1 MSGRDAPTNTA
12 RGHGYK
18 SRSTYPLTAA
28 MTDNKP
34 ARPMHE
40 EGLPT
45 APGAPSEKAPL
56 EARANGPSMDGTVVS
71 ERGGVQK
78 GKEGGGGLAR
88 HVSHKPDLVSNSNAR
103 LANPLGDLTDEEVMN
118 NAAEFARA
126 NNLDVELF
134 RKGGLIAKRPS
145 RFEMM
150 SELSEQDKEVLRR
163 EITHKWDQPWILYNL
178 VIACSVAAA
187 VQGMDESVI
196 SGAQLFYPTQ
206 LSIGSGVG
214 RDSWLEGLI
223 NGAPYLCCSVA
234 CWFTDPLNH
243 FLGRRG
249 TIFLTAT
256 ISFLTCIWA
265 ACTDTWWHLFIARFF
280 LGVGIGPKSATVP
293 VFAAEC
299 TPAKIRG
306 GLVMQWQMWTA
317 FGIMLGYV
325 ADLVF
330 QNVPDKPHI
339 TGLNWRLM
347 LGSAGFPALIVM
359 SQVFFLPESPRWL
372 MSKGRY
378 QKAYASMLR
387 LRGKPL
393 LAARDL
399 YYIFVLLEEEASIVR
414 GRNRLWEM
422 FSIGR
427 NRRAVLGSTIVMFGQ
442 QFCGVNA
449 LVYYTASIFTAA
461 GFSETSALLASF
473 GLGLINFLF
482 AIPAIFTIDRFGRRP
497 LLLITFPLMSI
508 LLLFTGLCFLIPD
521 EKARTGCV
529 ALGIYLYAMAYSPGE
544 GPVPFTYSAEV
555 YPLYI
560 RELGMSLATATT
572 WTFNFIVSLTFP
584 SLVNSFTN
592 TGAFGWY
599 AAWCALLFVLILF
612 FLPESKGFTLEEL
625 DQVFSV
631 PTGVHAKYQL
641 YNIKWHFKHY
651 ILRSKEPH
659 RELYQFDEN
668 DMTEEEKE
676 AQEMAR
682 GMGGGG
688 H

>member
-1 MSGRDAPTNTA
+1 MSGTRAQFIVDC
-12 RGHGYK
+12 
-18 SRSTYPLTAA
+18 SLT
-28 MTDNKP
+28 
-34 ARPMHE
+34 HH
-40 EGLPT
+40 
-45 APGAPSEKAPL
+45 S
-56 EARANGPSMDGTVVS
+56 
-71 ERGGVQK
+71 
-78 GKEGGGGLAR
+78 
-88 HVSHKPDLVSNSNAR
+88 
-103 LANPLGDLTDEEVMN
+103 
-118 NAAEFARA
+118 
-126 NNLDVELF
+126 
-134 RKGGLIAKRPS
+134 
-145 RFEMM
+145 
-150 SELSEQDKEVLRR
+150 
-163 EITHKWDQPWILYNL
+163 
-178 VIACSVAAA
+178 
-187 VQGMDESVI
+187 
-196 SGAQLFYPTQ
+196 
-206 LSIGSGVG
+206 
-214 RDSWLEGLI
+214 
-223 NGAPYLCCSVA
+223 
-234 CWFTDPLNH
+234 
-243 FLGRRG
+243 RG

-449 LVYYTASIFTAA
+449 LV
-461 GFSETSALLASF
+461 
-473 GLGLINFLF
+473 
-482 AIPAIFTIDRFGRRP
+482 
-497 LLLITFPLMSI
+497 
-508 LLLFTGLCFLIPD
+508 
-521 EKARTGCV
+521 
-529 ALGIYLYAMAYSPGE
+529 
-544 GPVPFTYSAEV
+544 
-555 YPLYI
+555 
-560 RELGMSLATATT
+560 
-572 WTFNFIVSLTFP
+572 
-584 SLVNSFTN
+584 
-592 TGAFGWY
+592 
-599 AAWCALLFVLILF
+599 
-612 FLPESKGFTLEEL
+612 
-625 DQVFSV
+625 
-631 PTGVHAKYQL
+631 
-641 YNIKWHFKHY
+641 
-651 ILRSKEPH
+651 
-659 RELYQFDEN
+659 
-668 DMTEEEKE
+668 
-676 AQEMAR
+676 
-682 GMGGGG
+682 
-688 H
+688 